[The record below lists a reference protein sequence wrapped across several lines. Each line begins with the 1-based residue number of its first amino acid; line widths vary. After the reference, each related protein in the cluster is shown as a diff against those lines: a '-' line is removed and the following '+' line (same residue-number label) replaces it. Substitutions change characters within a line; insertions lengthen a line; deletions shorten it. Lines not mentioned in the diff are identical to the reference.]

1 MPAPAHSPSRKI
13 VVLGMMTKMPVAG
26 VVWQY
31 VHYLVGLRR
40 LGWDPYYVET
50 HARTPSMLMEREGD
64 DGAARAAAWIDGVL
78 RRFDFGDRW
87 AYVALHDD
95 GRCLG
100 MSRAQIDRLYGEAA
114 ALINMHGGTAP
125 LPELAGTDRLVYLE
139 TDPVQLHVELS
150 QGRRET
156 VDFLDAHG
164 AFFTYADNHA
174 GADCL
179 LPQVERF
186 DFHATRQ
193 PVVIDMWDGH
203 GTGRSG
209 LFTTIGNW
217 RQEWRDLQFEGERY
231 TWSKHHEFMKVID
244 LPRRAGRRFELAL
257 SSYGD
262 GDRALLE
269 RHGWKVR
276 PALDFST
283 DPDRYRSYIGDSA
296 AEFTVA
302 KDQNVRLRTG
312 WFSDRSAT
320 YLAAGRPV
328 ITQDTGLASVF
339 PTGRGLLPFSSLD
352 EAAEAVDAVTRD
364 PAGHSRAAFEIAR
377 EHFDHDVVLSRMLSQ
392 IGLALGGSKGR
403 SSTARDGPFP
413 REMPL
418 EPTSRRPTQLAADTL
433 RALSARRFPSG
444 WTAPP
449 AEVPAASVVVV
460 TRDNLPFLRI
470 CVESVLAHSA
480 DSPYELI
487 VVDNGSSDG
496 SGDYLERLAAVH
508 RHVAVVGAR
517 ENLGFARGCNRGI
530 ERARGDALV
539 LLNDDAAVAPGWLS
553 RLLAHLDRPGVGLV
567 GPSTNRIGNE
577 AETETAYTTWG
588 GFLDE
593 AAQRASEHDGQ
604 AFEIPTLAMF
614 CLALRREVCE
624 KVGPLDERFEI
635 GLLEDDDYALRVRNA
650 GMCSLCADD
659 VLVHHFG
666 ETSFGKLVSSGERAR
681 ILAANRRRFEEKWGT
696 RWRPYA
702 RRPRPS
708 YEDLTRRV
716 RAAVEEVVPEG
727 AGVLVV
733 TRGDDGLLALDRRA
747 GAHFPQDASGTYA
760 GHHPADSAE
769 AIAELERLRAA
780 GMRFLV
786 FPETCLWWLEHYDD
800 LRRHLEARYS
810 RVLERADT
818 AVIYSLERP
827 AADGRAAAPLA
838 LGSER

>member
-1 MPAPAHSPSRKI
+1 MSAPAESQRRKI

-64 DGAARAAAWIDGVL
+64 DGTARAAAWIDAVL
-78 RRFDFGDRW
+78 RRFDLGDRW

-95 GRCLG
+95 KRCLG
-100 MSRAQIDRLYGEAA
+100 MSQTEIHRLYRDAA

-125 LPELAGTDRLVYLE
+125 LPELVSTDRLVYLE

-150 QGRRET
+150 QHRADT
-156 VDFLDAHG
+156 VEFLDAHG

-174 GADCL
+174 GPDCL
-179 LPQVERF
+179 LPRPERF

-193 PVVIDMWDGH
+193 PVLMDMWEGH
-203 GTGRSG
+203 GSGDNG

-217 RQEWRDLQFEGERY
+217 RQEWRDLNFEGQRY

-244 LPRRAGRRFELAL
+244 LPGRAGERFELAL
-257 SSYGD
+257 SSYEPQ
-262 GDRALLE
+262 DRELLE

-283 DPDRYRSYIGDSA
+283 DADRYRSYIGGSA

-328 ITQDTGLASVF
+328 VTQDTGLGSVF
-339 PTGRGLLPFSSLD
+339 PTGEGLLPFSSLD
-352 EAAEAVDAVTRD
+352 EAADAVDAVTLDHAR
-364 PAGHSRAAFEIAR
+364 HSRAASEIAR
-377 EHFDHDVVLSRMLSQ
+377 EHFAHDVVLSQMLSE
-392 IGLALGGSKGR
+392 IGLDLGGPRGR
-403 SSTARDGPFP
+403 SAAAREGPFP
-413 REMPL
+413 RAMPL
-418 EPTSRRPTQLAADTL
+418 EPTSRRPTRLAAETL
-433 RALSARRFPSG
+433 SALSERRFPSG
-444 WTAPP
+444 WMDAPP
-449 AEVPAASVVVV
+449 ASPAASIVVV

-470 CVESVLAHSA
+470 CLESVLAHTTEL
-480 DSPYELI
+480 PYELI

-496 SGDYLERLAAVH
+496 SRDYLERVAAVH
-508 RHVAVVGAR
+508 RHVVPIDAG
-517 ENLGFARGCNRGI
+517 ENLGFARASNRGL
-530 ERARGDALV
+530 ERSRGEALV
-539 LLNDDAAVAPGWLS
+539 LLNDDTAVAHGWLP
-553 RLLAHLDRPGVGLV
+553 RLLAHLDEPGAGLA

-577 AETETAYTTWG
+577 AETETAYATWG

-593 AAQRASEHDGQ
+593 AAQRARELDGH

-614 CLALRREVCE
+614 CLAMRREVW
-624 KVGPLDERFEI
+624 KTVGPLDERFEI
-635 GLLEDDDYALRVRNA
+635 GMLEDDDYALRVHDAR
-650 GMCSLCADD
+650 MHSRCADD

-666 ETSFGKLVSSGERAR
+666 ETSFGKLVPSGERAA
-681 ILAANRRRFEEKWGT
+681 ILAANRARFEEKWGT
-696 RWRPYA
+696 HWQPYG
-702 RRPRPS
+702 RRRRPS
-708 YEDLTRRV
+708 YEDVARRV
-716 RAAVEEVVPEG
+716 RTAVEDIVPEG

-733 TRGDDGLLALDRRA
+733 TRGDAELLAIEGRD
-747 GAHFPQDASGTYA
+747 GAHFPQDPTGTWA

-769 AIAELERLRAA
+769 AIAELERLRAT

-786 FPETCLWWLEHYDD
+786 FPQTSLWWLDHYAD
-800 LRRHLEARYS
+800 LTRHLESRYA
-810 RVLERADT
+810 RVLERDDT
-818 AVIYSLERP
+818 GVIYSLESPPSGHRV
-827 AADGRAAAPLA
+827 DAPVA
-838 LGSER
+838 LESER

>member
-1 MPAPAHSPSRKI
+1 MPASAQSPRPKI

-31 VHYLVGLRR
+31 VHYLVGLQR

-64 DGAARAAAWIDGVL
+64 DGAAKAAAWIDTVM
-78 RRFDFGDRW
+78 RRFDLGDRW

-100 MSRAQIDRLYGEAA
+100 MSRVQIDRLYRDAA

-125 LPELAGTDRLVYLE
+125 LPELAGTGRLVYLE

-150 QGRRET
+150 QDRRET
-156 VDFLDAHG
+156 VEFLDAHG

-174 GADCL
+174 GPDCL
-179 LPQVERF
+179 LPRPERF

-193 PVVIDMWDGH
+193 PVVMDMWERH
-203 GTGRSG
+203 GSGDSG

-217 RQEWRDLQFEGERY
+217 RQDWRDLDFEGERY

-244 LPRRAGRRFELAL
+244 LPKRAGERFELAL

-262 GDRALLE
+262 GDRELLE
-269 RHGWKVR
+269 QHGWKVR
-276 PALDFST
+276 SALDFST
-283 DPDRYRSYIGDSA
+283 DPDRYRAYIGGSA

-320 YLAAGRPV
+320 YLASGRPV
-328 ITQDTGLASVF
+328 ITQDTGLGSVF
-339 PTGRGLLPFSSLD
+339 PTGEGLLPFSSLD
-352 EAAEAVDAVTRD
+352 EAADAVDAVTRD
-364 PAGHSRAAFEIAR
+364 HARHSRTASEIAR
-377 EHFDHDVVLSRMLSQ
+377 EHFGHDVVLSRMLSE
-392 IGLALGGSKGR
+392 IGLALGGSEGR
-403 SSTARDGPFP
+403 STAAREGPFP
-413 REMPL
+413 REMAL
-418 EPTSRRPTQLAADTL
+418 EPTSRRPTRLAEGTL
-433 RALSARRFPSG
+433 RALSERRFPRG
-444 WTAPP
+444 WTDPP
-449 AEVPAASVVVV
+449 PSRPAASVVVI

-470 CVESVLAHSA
+470 SVESVLAHTMDVS
-480 DSPYELI
+480 YELI

-496 SGDYLERLAAVH
+496 TGDYLERLAAVH
-508 RHVAVVGAR
+508 RHVAVVDAK
-517 ENLGFARGCNRGI
+517 ENLGFARGGNRGLD
-530 ERARGDALV
+530 RARGETLV
-539 LLNDDAAVAPGWLS
+539 LLNDDTAVAPEWLP
-553 RLLAHLDRPGVGLV
+553 RLLAHLDRPGVGAV

-577 AETETAYTTWG
+577 AEAETTYTTWG

-593 AAQRASEHDGQ
+593 AAQRATELDGQ

-614 CLALRREVCE
+614 CLAMRRSVWQSI
-624 KVGPLDERFEI
+624 GPLDERFEI
-635 GLLEDDDYALRVRNA
+635 GLLEDDDYALRIRNA
-650 GMCSLCADD
+650 GMQSLCADD

-681 ILAANRRRFEEKWGT
+681 ILAANRARFEEKWGT
-696 RWRPYA
+696 RWRPYD
-702 RRPRPS
+702 RRGRPS

-716 RAAVEEVVPEG
+716 REAVEETVPAG
-727 AGVLVV
+727 ARVLVV
-733 TRGDDGLLALDRRA
+733 TRGDDGLLELHGRV
-747 GAHFPQDASGTYA
+747 GAHFPQDATGTWA

-769 AIAELERLRAA
+769 AIAGLERLREA

-786 FPETCLWWLEHYDD
+786 FPQTSLWWLDHYDD
-800 LRRHLEARYS
+800 LRRHLDGRYT
-810 RVLERADT
+810 RVLERDDIG
-818 AVIYSLERP
+818 VIYSLESPQPGDRV
-827 AADGRAAAPLA
+827 DAPLA
-838 LGSER
+838 LESD